1 VTCATLP
8 QELSSSEA
16 LSPVGLPTEHAEASK
31 ITLVLPVLSA
41 NLYWTV
47 IRIGQRASIGVTS
60 RAKAYKRQVGFLA
73 MAAGVRKPLDGR
85 LAMTIDFYPHRPQ
98 DWAKRSRLRPDD
110 WADTVQAVDL
120 GNVEKVLSD
129 ALNNVVWFDDKQL
142 HDIHLRRHDP
152 DEKGERLVVTV
163 TPIVRPRIAPELS
176 L

>member
-1 VTCATLP
+1 MSCDTLP

-16 LSPVGLPTEHAEASK
+16 FSPVAQPTEHAKSAK

-41 NLYWTV
+41 NLYWQPV
-47 IRIGQRASIGVTS
+47 RIGQRITIVPTS
-60 RAKAYKRQVGFLA
+60 RAKAYKRQVAFLA
-73 MAAGVRKPLDGR
+73 MAAGVRNPMDGR
-85 LAMTIDFYPHRPQ
+85 LAMWIDFYPHRPK

-129 ALNNVVWFDDKQL
+129 ALNNVTWFDDKQL

-152 DEKGERLVVTV
+152 DEHGERVVVTIC
-163 TPIVRPRIAPELS
+163 PIVRERKQEAL